1 MKFNWKR
8 MLGMFVLCT
17 TALSV
22 RAFAFE
28 CGDYIKLG
36 TYNQS
41 DIFWRIVSVDGEKL
55 TLMSDEI
62 ITLKA
67 FDAKGTH
74 TGGTDFHK
82 NAGNGLWS
90 ASNLRTWLNS
100 ADSSVNWGS
109 DPKPASANVSA
120 NPYDTEPGFL
130 SNFTAEE
137 KEVLTTGTYE
147 TVLNYRNAALK
158 NSGDAA
164 HLYSRIS
171 KEVAKNF
178 DAAYKQTL
186 TDTVFIPSTMD
197 IQTLANGIY
206 TYGMEYQVAPLARPL
221 KSLSGMGDG
230 SGWFYWLRDA
240 MFTGDDSLVR
250 CMRPDNTVEY
260 DRANNG
266 TIGVRPMCYVKSNI
280 AILSGDGSKSSP
292 YVLRYVPQIRLNAP
306 NSACLTGSIAN
317 VELTPVLLPDGATI
331 KVYRGSEYLGS
342 TTSNV
347 ISFEVKQG
355 ANIIT
360 AEVYD
365 ANGELALLA
374 DPIRITGFDF
384 QTTGKVKYNMTF
396 DKVENGML
404 TSSNTGG
411 FSSMSSFDNSN
422 DARES
427 YGKFE
432 VVEDPVRGKLLKLKG
447 RNTTTNCGAQLHSF
461 PSTYKVTTFEMDF
474 SVETLNVMSLKAF
487 GFKTYA
493 TGGTETWIS
502 PLMINSSGDLKLQE
516 VTTESRVLTQIEQG
530 KWYNLKL
537 LVTNATNAFHVILT
551 EEGKAP
557 QLLCYNEILA
567 KPFNYIKYGEIAFRN
582 TSTKP
587 FSMSVDNIIVQE
599 RVEVDTGADDV
610 VVGAHLLDDGQTV
623 SVSLNNTKNEAVT
636 PMVIVATY
644 QDKKLKSVAFKN
656 YEVAA
661 DSPARVLIK
670 PEEGIS
676 ADDTIKVF
684 GWTDFDGMIPLGDV
698 IPITQ

>member
-41 DIFWRIVSVDGEKL
+41 DIFWRIVSVDGEKM

-82 NAGNGLWS
+82 NAGSGLWS
-90 ASNLRTWLNS
+90 SSNLRTWLNS

-130 SNFTAEE
+130 TNFTAEE

-197 IQTLANGIY
+197 IQTLANDIY
-206 TYGMEYQVAPLARPL
+206 TYGIEYQVAPLAQPL
-221 KSLSGMGDG
+221 KSLPGMGDG

-266 TIGVRPMCYVKSNI
+266 TIGVRPMCFVKSNI

-292 YVLRYVPQIRLNAP
+292 YVMRYIPQVRLDAA
-306 NSACLTGSIAN
+306 NSICLTGSTAN
-317 VELTPVLLPDGATI
+317 VQLTSVLLPEGAII
-331 KVYRGSEYLGS
+331 KVYRGSEYLG
-342 TTSNV
+342 TTNSNV
-347 ISFEVKQG
+347 ISFTVNQG
-355 ANIIT
+355 ANVIT

-365 ANGELALLA
+365 EYGQLKLLA
-374 DPIRITGFDF
+374 EPIRITGVDF
-384 QTTGKVKYNMTF
+384 PTTGKVKYNLTF
-396 DKVENGML
+396 DSVATGML
-404 TSSNTGG
+404 TSANRGG

-422 DARES
+422 EERDS

-432 VVEDPVRGKLLKLKG
+432 VVEDPVRGKFVKFKG
-447 RNTTTNCGAQLHSF
+447 LNTTSNCGAQLHSF
-461 PSTYKVTTFEMDF
+461 PSTYQVTTFEMDF
-474 SVETLNVMSLKAF
+474 SLQTLNVMSLKAF

-537 LVTNATNAFHVILT
+537 LVSNATNAFHVVLT

-557 QLLCYNEILA
+557 QLLCYNETLA
-567 KPFNYIKYGEIAFRN
+567 KPFQYIKYGEFAFRN
-582 TSTKP
+582 TSTTP
-587 FSMSVDNIIVQE
+587 FSMSVDNIIIQE
-599 RVEVDTGADDV
+599 RTQNDSGADDV
-610 VVGAHLLDDGQTV
+610 IVGAHVLDDGQSV
-623 SVSLNNTKNEAVT
+623 SVSLNNTKDETIN

-644 QDKKLKSVAFKN
+644 QNKKLQSIAFAQK
-656 YEVAA
+656 EVPAN
-661 DSPARVLIK
+661 SPARVLIK
-670 PEEGIS
+670 PEQGIS
-676 ADDTIKVF
+676 VDSTIKVF
-684 GWTDFDGMIPLGDV
+684 AWSDFDGMIPLGDV
-698 IPITQ
+698 LPITQ